1 MTDTLELAGLP
12 TGGPASLPAVKA
24 QLGIAVDDERDDAR
38 LEPIVDSVNALVR
51 RWPVSEAAVDEA
63 DDADPDRPWPSHIV
77 HGSTMLCARLWRR
90 KDTPGGVEAF
100 TQLGAAYVMR
110 SDPDVAMLLKLGSWQ
125 APGIG

>member
-1 MTDTLELAGLP
+1 MTDVNELAGLP
-12 TGGPASLPAVKA
+12 TGGPASLPAVKV
-24 QLGIAVDDERDDAR
+24 QLGIAADDERDHAR

-51 RWPVSEAAVDEA
+51 RWPVSEAAVDLEG
-63 DDADPDRPWPSHIV
+63 DPDRAWPGNIV
-77 HGSTMLCARLWRR
+77 HGAVMLSARLWRR